1 VERTEM
7 TPQEATVANTDIWA
21 HYFEKQW
28 GRWLDP
34 FGLAT
39 KEVTQGNAARVAGFL
54 TLVAAG
60 PIAWMFAANAPQV
73 VPMKPRAVPVVE
85 DQPVAA

>member
-1 VERTEM
+1 VERTDM

-21 HYFEKQW
+21 HYFEQQW
-28 GRWLDP
+28 SRWLDP

-39 KEVTQGNAARVAGFL
+39 KEVTHGNAARVAGFL

-73 VPMKPRAVPVVE
+73 VPLKPRALPAVE